1 MDYDYDH
8 LPREQRQRYVAIEE
22 RLRGASGRMP
32 PVWEM
37 ERRKEHLTNIRPR
50 MARRLKVISY
60 VAIPTLIAVVLAI
73 FAYRFGGLHF
83 ESELVLASA
92 LGTILTPVLIVDTWA
107 RWPFFKMPG
116 SVEDLDR
123 ELSILA
129 TYIER
134 KT

>member
-1 MDYDYDH
+1 M
-8 LPREQRQRYVAIEE
+8 
-22 RLRGASGRMP
+22 AS
-32 PVWEM
+32 
-37 ERRKEHLTNIRPR
+37 
-50 MARRLKVISY
+50 RLKVLSY

-83 ESELVLASA
+83 ESELVLVLAAA

-107 RWPFFKMPG
+107 RWPFLKMPR